1 MDGSEAQALNRL
13 EIAQSRGFL
22 GWLAERRA
30 AVALATGAGGRLML
44 LGAAEDGELTVF
56 LRAFDGAY
64 GLHASGQSLLLASTF
79 QIWRFENAV
88 APGHSA
94 SGYDKLYVPRVA
106 YTTGEVQAADVAFAA
121 DGSVLFANAL
131 FSCVAAAGPEFS
143 FTPVWRPNFITRLA
157 PEDRC
162 HLTGFAAEQGLLRYV
177 AVAAASD
184 SPGGWK
190 TDIATGGLVIDAATD
205 AHVAEGLALPVAPR
219 LHAGRLWLAEAASG
233 VFGFVHTA
241 SATFEEVA
249 FCPGWLAGMTFIDG
263 FALVATSTVRGE
275 LAPRGLPLEE
285 NLESYGARAQTALCV
300 IDLARGEVV
309 HWVRFDGVAEIRDVA
324 VLPETTRPAALGLAG
339 EDIRRVLSIGPDR
352 SGRAGAR
359 GGPQAA

>member
-1 MDGSEAQALNRL
+1 
-13 EIAQSRGFL
+13 
-22 GWLAERRA
+22 
-30 AVALATGAGGRLML
+30 VALATGAAGRLML

-56 LRAFDGAY
+56 LRAFEGAY

-106 YTTGEVQAADVAFAA
+106 YTTGEVGVADVAFAA
-121 DGSVLFANAL
+121 DGSVLFANTL
-131 FSCVAAAGPEFS
+131 FSCVAIAGPEYS
-143 FTPVWRPNFITRLA
+143 FTPVWRPNFISRLA

-177 AVAAASD
+177 SMAAASD

-190 TDIATGGLVIDAATD
+190 DHIATGGLVVDAATD
-205 AHVAEGLALPVAPR
+205 ARVAEGLALPVAPR
-219 LHAGRLWLAEAASG
+219 LHAGRLWLNEAASG
-233 VFGFVHTA
+233 MFGIVHPA
-241 SATFEEVA
+241 AGAFEEVA
-249 FCPGWLAGMTFIDG
+249 FCPGWLAGMAFIDG
-263 FALVATSTVRGE
+263 FAVVATSTLRGGR
-275 LAPRGLPLEE
+275 APGGLPLEA
-285 NLESYGARAQTALCV
+285 NLASYGARAQTALCV

-309 HWVRFDGVAEIRDVA
+309 HWVRFDGIAEIRDVA
-324 VLPETTRPAALGLAG
+324 VLPETARPAALGLAG

-352 SGRAGAR
+352 SQRGAR
-359 GGPQAA
+359 NGPHAA